1 MSRKP
6 LDPEAGRP
14 PEAWRDG
21 YPAVAAWMA
30 KDPDSESFVYRK
42 FDKLSARNLLNLQ
55 SELIDLE
62 SRQEKFDEESRNSND
77 QVLKQ
82 SNRKWETFAKNAVVR
97 EQERQRMEL
106 NKEIRAKLREYHETL
121 LLQSQ
126 IANLD
131 RPSNRVLSAF
141 HSWFTVLGGRAKD
154 VLDDRPDLVRRAE
167 DGQGTTGHYL
177 EKHVVWAVAIISTI
191 IAAILL
197 IGAIVGLYIVQ
208 KTEWRLIMLSC
219 FTALFAI
226 SVGLLTSAR
235 RAEIFGSTAAYA
247 AVLVVFVSSN
257 LVTLPPGG

>member
-62 SRQEKFDEESRNSND
+62 SRQEKFDEESRNSID

-82 SNRKWETFAKNAVVR
+82 SNRKWETFAKNAAVR

-106 NKEIRAKLREYHETL
+106 NKEIRAKLREYRE
-121 LLQSQ
+121 
-126 IANLD
+126 
-131 RPSNRVLSAF
+131 
-141 HSWFTVLGGRAKD
+141 
-154 VLDDRPDLVRRAE
+154 
-167 DGQGTTGHYL
+167 
-177 EKHVVWAVAIISTI
+177 
-191 IAAILL
+191 
-197 IGAIVGLYIVQ
+197 
-208 KTEWRLIMLSC
+208 
-219 FTALFAI
+219 
-226 SVGLLTSAR
+226 
-235 RAEIFGSTAAYA
+235 
-247 AVLVVFVSSN
+247 
-257 LVTLPPGG
+257 